1 MLLEGCGDGSEIEHL
16 DDIQGFIEH
25 LEALWSRFIPTSE
38 LTRVNEFGTASVAVS
53 RPTFDLV
60 RIAVD
65 GWRATGGLFDPSVG
79 SAMIR
84 CGYDRTFDEMTGATP
99 SAVSVLLPTTGCAG
113 IELDEST
120 LTITVPEDTQL
131 DLGGIGKGH
140 AADLV
145 GLRLRRRGV
154 PTACINVGGDIRC
167 IGGSAFDG
175 GWIVEVE
182 DPFDPSA
189 SLGMLSLSDGAI
201 ATSARTRRHWT
212 TTAGNM
218 HHLLDPS
225 TGQPARA
232 GLAQVTVLAAEA
244 AQAEILA
251 KAAFL
256 SGVASGR
263 ELIEATGTAAL
274 FVTDT
279 GEVVSAGAIDEF
291 RR

>member
-1 MLLEGCGDGSEIEHL
+1 
-16 DDIQGFIEH
+16 
-25 LEALWSRFIPTSE
+25 
-38 LTRVNEFGTASVAVS
+38 
-53 RPTFDLV
+53 
-60 RIAVD
+60 
-65 GWRATGGLFDPSVG
+65 
-79 SAMIR
+79 MIR
-84 CGYDRTFDEMTGATP
+84 CGYDRTFDEMTGAAP
-99 SAVSVLLPTTGCAG
+99 CAVSVLLPTMGCAG

-120 LTITVPEDTQL
+120 LSITLPEGTQL
-131 DLGGIGKGH
+131 DLGGIGKGR

-145 GLRLRRRGV
+145 ALRLQSRGV
-154 PTACINVGGDIRC
+154 PMACVNVAGDLRCMGG
-167 IGGSAFDG
+167 GAFET
-175 GWIVEVE
+175 GWTVEVE

-225 TGQPARA
+225 TGQPART

-256 SGVASGR
+256 SGVDSGR

-279 GEVVSAGAIDEF
+279 GHVVSAGAIEEF